1 MGRRTSGQTTGL
13 QSIGNVQASAATLST
28 SQTNQN
34 LTIAPNGSGTVS
46 VSSSTAITGDLT
58 IANQGDLRLSEASG
72 NGTNY
77 IAMQAAASMAANY
90 TLTWPAA
97 VTGTAGFV
105 LTSDLSGNLSWAS
118 SAAGIPVSDSGSTA
132 TVHYPLFATNAGSV
146 PTTLTPLARSNLSFV
161 PSTGQLISTIG
172 SFVNV
177 IGDTANSGTI
187 TIRGTSSATK
197 AAASVLMT
205 DNVSASGTTSGTL
218 VVTGGVGVSG
228 TIHAGN
234 VTTTGT
240 VTAGTI
246 TETSSIALKENLNPI
261 TDGLNKILQ
270 LTSYTYDRKDGSSNN
285 EAGLIAEKVYKVLP
299 NLVTLDKDG
308 KPFGVQYSKLTAY
321 LIDAVKSLKEE
332 VDYLKGNKENK
343 GKE

>member
-1 MGRRTSGQTTGL
+1 MGRITRTGIAGQEK
-13 QSIGNVQASAATLST
+13 IGNVTAD
-28 SQTNQN
+28 
-34 LTIAPNGSGTVS
+34 
-46 VSSSTAITGDLT
+46 SSTLTTTVLNSDLT
-58 IANQGDLRLSEASG
+58 LDPDGTGSVIVGADLILADQADLRLREAAA

-77 IAMQAAASMAANY
+77 IAMQAAATMSANY

-97 VTGTAGFV
+97 VSGTNGFV
-105 LTSDLSGNLSWAS
+105 LSSDTSGTLSWV
-118 SAAGIPVSDSGSTA
+118 SAGGNIAVADPGSTA
-132 TVHYPLFATNAGSV
+132 TVHYPLFGTNSGSL
-146 PTTLTPLARSNLSFV
+146 PSTLDPKARTNLSFV
-161 PSTGQLISTIG
+161 PSTGELIATIG

-177 IGDTANSGTI
+177 IGTTANSGTI

-205 DNVSASGTTSGTL
+205 DNVAASGTTSGTL

-321 LIDAVKSLKEE
+321 LIDAVKSIKEE